1 MLRWYWRRGM
11 AVLLGSV
18 GGMLIYSLVTSLA
31 VLTPLTRS
39 WVVLS
44 VLLIL
49 SYSCTSAICLAASAI
64 QEGRR
69 VRWSRSTRFGVII
82 GTLGGAVFYW
92 IGSGFVSH
100 SGGIANHFL
109 LFLLSHPVSGLA
121 CLATITVAALLKQ
134 VRC

>member
-1 MLRWYWRRGM
+1 M
-11 AVLLGSV
+11 LLGSV
-18 GGMLIYSLVTSLA
+18 SGMLIYGLVTSLA
-31 VLTPLTRS
+31 VLTPPTRS

-44 VLLIL
+44 VLLVL
-49 SYSCTSAICLAASAI
+49 SYSCTSTICLATLAI

-69 VRWSRSTRFGVII
+69 VRWSWRTRLGVII
-82 GTLGGAVFYW
+82 GTLGGSACYW
-92 IGSGFVSH
+92 IGSWFVGQ

-121 CLATITVAALLKQ
+121 CLATITVVALLKQ